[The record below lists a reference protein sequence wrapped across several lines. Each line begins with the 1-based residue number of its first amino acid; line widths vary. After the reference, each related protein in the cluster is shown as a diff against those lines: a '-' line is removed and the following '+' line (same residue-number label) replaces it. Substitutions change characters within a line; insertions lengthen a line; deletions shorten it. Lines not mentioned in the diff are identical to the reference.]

1 MMRTSMIRTHHS
13 EPGFTLLEVLA
24 ATTIFAMVMTVLIS
38 TSSTAVHR
46 VGVSARR
53 LEANLVADEILVD
66 LEIQLKLGIAPEV
79 DQSEST
85 RDQYVIR
92 VLRTDLFQDPG
103 PTDSVDAGSSIAS
116 MLGSELPEVA
126 KHLKQ
131 YDIEVSWFEQNGP
144 QRVTRTTF
152 AFDWQSATIEFS
164 SLFRSSSGIGN
175 GADQLGSGSGDESE
189 DGGIEGGPRGDP
201 TFGGIDGIR
210 RPPRKFGHNARL
222 EHFRRLREE
231 QEQN

>member
-1 MMRTSMIRTHHS
+1 MIRRHHS

-38 TSSTAVHR
+38 TSSTAVHHI
-46 VGVSARR
+46 GVSARR

-66 LEIQLKLGIAPEV
+66 LELQMKLGIAPEV
-79 DQSEST
+79 DESEST
-85 RDQYVIR
+85 RDQYAIR

-103 PTDSVDAGSSIAS
+103 PTDSVDTGSSIAS

-152 AFDWQSATIEFS
+152 AFDWQSAAIEFS
-164 SLFRSSSGIGN
+164 ELFRSGSGIGN
-175 GADQLGSGSGDESE
+175 GADQPGGGSGDESE
-189 DGGIEGGPRGDP
+189 NGGIQGARRGDP
-201 TFGGIDGIR
+201 KSRGIFSPP
-210 RPPRKFGHNARL
+210 RPARKFGHNARL
-222 EHFRRLREE
+222 EHFRRLREA
-231 QEQN
+231 QEEN